1 MLTSVKGEQILI
13 ELKNG
18 ESVYG
23 KLTNIDN
30 WMNLTLSNVVHNYN
44 DGAKFTKLDEIYI
57 RGNHIKFLR
66 LPNLVRISRTRN
78 KRQRIN
84 QTVTNRS

>member
-44 DGAKFTKLDEIYI
+44 DGDKFTKLEEIYI

-66 LPNLVRISRTRN
+66 LPNLVCISRTRN
-78 KRQRIN
+78 TKID
-84 QTVTNRS
+84 TNRS